1 MGSIKKEQI
10 KNLKLKSFDL
20 VFTKILLNYL
30 PYSSECTVVLLVGG
44 DFVVVCRC
52 RAVVPLVF
60 SVLVVPSV
68 VGLVVAFVV
77 VVGISVTVVLLVVGD
92 VVVAT
97 VVVVGTSVIVVFS
110 VVVVVAT
117 VVVVGISATVVF
129 SVVGDVVVVATVVV
143 VGTSVTVVFS
153 VVGDVVVGATV
164 EVDVVASVVNV
175 SGSAVPESES
185 PLPSTSPAMSPR
197 SRLLR
202 FNSKSSSSKKR
213 KSPTF

>member
-1 MGSIKKEQI
+1 M
-10 KNLKLKSFDL
+10 
-20 VFTKILLNYL
+20 
-30 PYSSECTVVLLVGG
+30 VLLVGG

-68 VGLVVAFVV
+68 VGLVVAFIV

-129 SVVGDVVVVATVVV
+129 SVVGV
-143 VGTSVTVVFS
+143 
-153 VVGDVVVGATV
+153 VVVGATV

-213 KSPTF
+213 KSPTFCRIEDLPFVTSATTN